1 MTDTVYVVPYFPACA
16 ITSLFRPFS
25 LPRGARLILYLS
37 STYTCPKVRSKYC
50 TGTVQVYR
58 YRVES
63 RSTNSFSFQR
73 LNHGRSQALGRA
85 RTRADSVLL
94 GTVLVVHVRT

>member
-25 LPRGARLILYLS
+25 LP

-50 TGTVQVYR
+50 TGTVHVYR

-85 RTRADSVLL
+85 RKRTRAE
-94 GTVLVVHVRT
+94 TVFYARYPVPVVHDVRT